1 MSPEQRVA
9 EYAATLPYSEL
20 THPAVHSA
28 KARVLEMLAR
38 QTSNWLGEASKI
50 ARDYAYLNE
59 SHCGS
64 TIVGTRSRVAPE
76 VAAFVNTLQAAGD
89 DEEPGSLE
97 IMPALFALAE
107 LAGKG
112 GQDLILGV
120 VVAHDVAAETQ
131 SLFAAGAA
139 GSGAMLGMDEDTIE
153 LALRFGANPATGG
166 FEAASIARDV
176 VTACCLAQMGI
187 GGAAIPDLP
196 AGADFPTPRVTH
208 SIETAFDDAA
218 GEHFAEAAEQ
228 VLRPVQIESVLHLV
242 ETLDEL
248 DSLSDLFDCLV
259 V

>member
-9 EYAATLPYSEL
+9 DYAATLPYSEL
-20 THPAVHSA
+20 THPAVHCA

-38 QTSNWLGEASKI
+38 QTANWLGQASKI

-59 SHCGS
+59 SHAGS

-76 VAAFVNTLQAAGD
+76 VAAFVNTLQAGS

-97 IMPALFALAE
+97 IMPALLALAE

-120 VVAHDVAAETQ
+120 VVAHDVATETR
-131 SLFAAGAA
+131 SLFVAGAA
-139 GSGAMLGMDEDTIE
+139 GAGAMLGMDEDTIE
-153 LALRFGANPATGG
+153 LALRFGTNPASGG
-166 FEAASIARDV
+166 FEAATVSRDV

-196 AGADFPTPRVTH
+196 ASAEFSIPRVTH
-208 SIETAFDDAA
+208 AIEAACDDKASDL
-218 GEHFAEAAEQ
+218 FAEAAES
-228 VLRPVQIESVLHLV
+228 VLRPIQIESVLHLV